1 MRKYNNVTFYT
12 LLLLL
17 FSFLLFSTVSFA
29 KGEGKSKVQRF
40 AKTTDNP
47 ASSVIDINNIT
58 TWVNDYGFHDWVISS
73 SWNGEFPKGS
83 SIGTIFAEGIMWG
96 GQVHDG
102 QDPLVR
108 VNGAEYSSNN
118 LPVTRLFRV
127 RPDYQTADLTG
138 DAASFNTVGLGAVTP
153 AMVQALYDQ
162 YQTDWNEWPAKR
174 SESQPGEGALFDD
187 VDKNGLYD
195 PTVDIPG
202 IPGASQTLFIKYTDL
217 GTTSLWGA
225 PPIGFEVSETY
236 WAYAYTG
243 ALGNVIYK
251 KVDLV
256 YKGTPKSASDSR
268 VDSLYFL
275 QWADPDV
282 GASGDDYAGCDT
294 TLNLGYAYTA
304 GTSDPTYAAIGLP
317 SPAIGY
323 DYLQGVSQKTGNP
336 SDSAIFNLKWRKGYK
351 YVNRK
356 PMSSFVYFAAGGSWS
371 DPPHSYVGALQFYNM
386 MRGRK
391 PSPAYP
397 SGERF
402 PDNVADYN
410 DLGVFLLTGDPVTGT
425 GKLDGSQDPASD
437 RRILVI
443 NGPITLRL
451 GDTAQVVLAMVGGFG
466 ADNVGSV
473 AAMKTNDATAQI
485 VYDQLFQLPQI
496 APPPVEVSQ
505 LDQKIVLSWGGNASA
520 VNKIES
526 FSDQGYNFEGYV
538 VYQLRSSS
546 ASLTDP
552 DNAIKLATYDLVNG
566 ITNILDSV
574 VTSDGVTLPQVVENG
589 KDAGIARSITITQ
602 DAFTKTP
609 LRNGQAYYFVVVS
622 YAYNPA
628 PLLPFHSL
636 RSAVVV
642 KTAVPQMPLPGVR
655 LPDATQVIQAKH
667 TSGASDGSVT
677 AYIIQPDKLTGHT
690 YQVKFKDDPNL
701 GLVWGVYDGSTVKLD
716 NQTNQSGDNN
726 YLFVDGLQIK
736 VEGPAYKG
744 VDWSYTGPRWLS
756 GDPANGGDLM
766 FGSVFLGANFWGET
780 TVEPANLQS
789 LHVDAYKVQSYIDAN
804 GNGKYDIGEIYTV
817 DPDKGQYANFYST
830 WGAGKWTKTGLVP
843 FKFYAIE
850 PDGSQR
856 QVDVIV
862 RDRDGNGQWDPDN
875 GTDIRYNYIFVL
887 NTTYDPTGNDWNPTA
902 GGRDFMGEILQNG
915 GPVLWVAWWYP
926 RGTLE
931 QFAADFTMDFIAPKV
946 LTSADVFTFTA
957 PAVTNDPNLAKDD
970 VDKVNVFP
978 NPYYG
983 FQYRETSRS
992 DHYVTFS
999 HLPANATIRIFDLA
1013 GVLVKTIK
1021 KADPTQFIT
1030 WNLQNNDN
1038 YPVASG
1044 IYIVHIDMPDLGKT
1058 KILKLAVVQ
1067 EQQILRVY

>member
-1 MRKYNNVTFYT
+1 MRKYNYIT
-12 LLLLL
+12 LLLLT
-17 FSFLLFSTVSFA
+17 FSLSFYSVDAFA
-29 KGEGKSKVQRF
+29 KGEGKSKVNIQRF
-40 AKTTDNP
+40 AKTSDNP
-47 ASSVIDINNIT
+47 SASVVDINNIT
-58 TWVNDYGFHDWVISS
+58 CWVNDAGFHDWVIAS
-73 SWNGEFPKGS
+73 SWNGQFPKGS
-83 SIGTIFAEGIMWG
+83 GVGAIFAEGILWG

-108 VNGAEYSSNN
+108 VNGNEYGGTTV
-118 LPVTRLFRV
+118 PVTRLYRV
-127 RPDYQTADLTG
+127 RPDYQTADLTD
-138 DAASFNTVGLGAVTP
+138 DAANFNTVGLGAVTP
-153 AMVQALYDQ
+153 AMIQAVYDQ
-162 YQTDWNEWPAKR
+162 YATDWNEWPAKTANN
-174 SESQPGEGALFDD
+174 PGEGALFND
-187 VDKNGLYD
+187 VNGDGVYD
-195 PTVDIPG
+195 PAVDIPG
-202 IPGASQTLFIKYTDL
+202 IPGASQTLFIKYTD
-217 GTTSLWGA
+217 GNNTSLWGA
-225 PPIGFEVSETY
+225 PPIGFVVTETY
-236 WAYAYTG
+236 WAYAYSG

-251 KVDLV
+251 KVDIV
-256 YKGTPKSASDSR
+256 YKGTPKSAPDSR
-268 VDSLYFL
+268 IDSLYIM

-282 GASGDDYAGCDT
+282 GSSTNDYAGCDT

-304 GTSDPTYAAIGLP
+304 GTTDASYNAVGLP

-323 DYLQGVSQKTGNP
+323 DFLQGVSQYTGNP

-356 PMSSFVYFAAGGSWS
+356 PMSSFIYFAAGGAWS
-371 DPPHSYVGALQFYNM
+371 DPGHNYNGALQFYNL

-391 PSPAYP
+391 PLPAYP
-397 SGERF
+397 SGDPF
-402 PDNVADYN
+402 PSSVADVN
-410 DLGVFLLTGDPVTGT
+410 DLGTFLLTGDPVTGT
-425 GKLDGSQDPASD
+425 GKIDGAVDGPGD

-443 NGPITLRL
+443 NGPITMHL
-451 GDTAQVVLAMVGGFG
+451 GDTAQVVLALVGGIG
-466 ADNVGSV
+466 TDNLSSIT
-473 AAMKTNDATAQI
+473 AMKTNDATAQI
-485 VYDQLFQLPQI
+485 VYDQLFKLPQI
-496 APPPVEVSQ
+496 APPSVDVSE
-505 LDQKIVLSWGGNASA
+505 LDQKVVLSWGGNVAS
-520 VNKIES
+520 VDKIEH
-526 FSDQGYNFEGYV
+526 FSDQGYNFEGYN
-538 VYQLRSSS
+538 VYQLKSPS
-546 ASLTDP
+546 ANINNP
-552 DNAIKLATYDLVNG
+552 NEAIKLATYDLVNG
-566 ITNILDSV
+566 ITNILDTV
-574 VTSDGVTLPQVVENG
+574 ITADGVALPEVVENG
-589 KDAGIARSITITQ
+589 KDAGISRSITITK
-602 DAFTKTP
+602 DAFTKAP
-609 LRNGQAYYFVVVS
+609 LRNGQEYYFVVIS

-642 KTAVPQMPLPGVR
+642 KKAVPQTPVPGVR
-655 LPDATQVIQAKH
+655 YPDATQVINATH
-667 TSGASDGSVT
+667 TAGQSDGTVT
-677 AYIIQPDKLTGHT
+677 AYIIQPDRVTGQT

-701 GLVWGVYDGSTVKLD
+701 GLTWGVYVGSTPKLE

-736 VEGPAYKG
+736 VQGPPYKG
-744 VDWSYTGPRWLS
+744 VDWSSTGTRWLS
-756 GDPANGGDLM
+756 GDPNNGGDLM

-780 TVEPANLQS
+780 TVAPADLRS
-789 LHVDAYKVQSYIDAN
+789 LHVEAYKVQSYVDAN

-817 DPDKGQYANFYST
+817 DPAKGQYANLYTT
-830 WGAGKWTKTGLVP
+830 WGAGHWEKTALIP
-843 FKFYAIE
+843 FKFFAIE

-862 RDRDGNGQWDPDN
+862 RDRDANGQWDPDN
-875 GTDIRYNYIFVL
+875 GDNIRFNYIFVL

-902 GGRDFMGEILQNG
+902 GGRDFMAEILENG

-926 RGTLE
+926 RGTRE
-931 QFAADFTMDFIAPKV
+931 QFSSDFTMDFIAPKV

-957 PAVTNDPNLAKDD
+957 PSVTNDPNLAKDD
-970 VDKVNVFP
+970 VDKINVFP

-983 FQYRETSRS
+983 YQNRETSRS

-1021 KADPTQFIT
+1021 KSDPTQFTT